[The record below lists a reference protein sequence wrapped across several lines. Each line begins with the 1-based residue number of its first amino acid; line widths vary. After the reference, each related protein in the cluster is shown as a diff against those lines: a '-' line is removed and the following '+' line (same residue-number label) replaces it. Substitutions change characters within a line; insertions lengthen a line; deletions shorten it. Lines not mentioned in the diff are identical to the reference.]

1 MRSIVN
7 SSKSLV
13 DTLEISGQLSK
24 DQLQIGLIESQ
35 NTGDSLKKSLL
46 RLGFVTE
53 ALIKSAEQQITGS
66 RSIVL
71 ADYLPDSEALNLI
84 PAEFSRRAQLVPVS
98 FKDNT
103 LLIAIADLYNLPVHD
118 RLKSTLDSSI
128 TVDLVLAGE
137 REIAETIDR
146 FYGFELSID
155 GIFHE
160 IETGEIEREIN
171 DGHEYHQPVV
181 RLVNAIL
188 SDAVK
193 RGASDIHFEPEA
205 GFVRIR
211 YRVDGVL
218 RQIRSFHMDYWAALV
233 VRIKVL
239 AELNITETRAP
250 QDGHLSMNVSGGMIE
265 FRVAC
270 MPTLHG
276 ENLVLRILDRQKGI
290 VPLDVLGIP
299 DDILNGLLVSMQRPE
314 GLILITG
321 PTGSGKTTT
330 LYSMIAH
337 KSDEKIN
344 VMTLEDPVEYP
355 MSLLRQTSVNEQVKL
370 DFGTGITSLLRQDP
384 DVILVGE
391 IRDAQVSDMVFRA
404 SMTGH
409 QVYSTLHTNSAI
421 GALARLKDLGVSPVT
436 IGANVIS
443 IVGQRLVRK
452 LCVNC
457 RSVDEEQSSDTDQTI
472 YRAAGCDKCDWQGYS
487 GRIAVMEVLRF
498 TPQIAEMVVA
508 DVSPGE
514 LLKCAKADGYTSM
527 AEEAMKLVHKG
538 VTSITEVSRVIDFTN
553 FRNYVAVAQ
562 DAAA

>member
-7 SSKSLV
+7 SSKSLI
-13 DTLEISGQLSK
+13 DALKTSGQLSK

-527 AEEAMKLVHKG
+527 AEEAMKLVHNG

-553 FRNYVAVAQ
+553 F
-562 DAAA
+562 DL